1 MANYVGAGHF
11 NSNAKNSMAE
21 TLGSESNHSG
31 NNREEA
37 NEKMQEGDEEVQE
50 DKGQKAD
57 DSALEDAAKTIHFQK
72 EEKKQ
77 TLKEGECQVCKQ
89 WRS

>member
-1 MANYVGAGHF
+1 MANYVGVGPF
-11 NSNAKNSMAE
+11 NSNAKSSITQ

-37 NEKMQEGDEEVQE
+37 NEKMQGGDDEVQE

-57 DSALEDAAKTIHFQK
+57 DSALEDAAKTIDFKK
-72 EEKKQ
+72 EEEKQ

>member
-1 MANYVGAGHF
+1 MANYVGAGPF
-11 NSNAKNSMAE
+11 NSNAKSSMAE

-37 NEKMQEGDEEVQE
+37 DEKMQKGDEEVQE

-57 DSALEDAAKTIHFQK
+57 DSAIEDAAKTIHFKK
-72 EEKKQ
+72 EEEMQ
-77 TLKEGECQVCKQ
+77 TLKEGECQACKQ